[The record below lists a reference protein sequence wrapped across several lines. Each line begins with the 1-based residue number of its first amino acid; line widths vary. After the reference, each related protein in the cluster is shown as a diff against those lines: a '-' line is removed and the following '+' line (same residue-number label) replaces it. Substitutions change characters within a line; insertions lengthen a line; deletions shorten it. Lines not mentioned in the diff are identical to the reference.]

1 MRIVR
6 PEESIKEIENV
17 PYLKFKKHEL
27 TGFKCAV
34 LNAAIYNNKREV
46 AEKVEY
52 SNCVMTVSRN
62 VISVKNNDSYIC
74 KINTKLLRIDEGGS
88 TAKIDFIKK
97 YDERIGIRVKNH
109 FAFVFFYLE
118 NNMPT
123 VCFQIKGSGFID
135 SVFQYFKR

>member
-6 PEESIKEIENV
+6 PEDSFIEIENV

-46 AEKVEY
+46 VEKVEY

-62 VISVKNNDSYIC
+62 IISVKNNDSYIW
-74 KINTKLLRIDEGGS
+74 KINTKFISIDESGP
-88 TAKIDFIKK
+88 TARLDFIKK

-123 VCFQIKGSGFID
+123 VCFQIKGEKFIKD
-135 SVFQYFKR
+135 VFDYFN